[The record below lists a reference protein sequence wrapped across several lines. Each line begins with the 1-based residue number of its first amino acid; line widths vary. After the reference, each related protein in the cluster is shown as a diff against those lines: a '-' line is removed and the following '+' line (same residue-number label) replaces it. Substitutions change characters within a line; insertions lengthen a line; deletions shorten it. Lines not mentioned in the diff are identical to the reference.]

1 MMMQIRQDEGDREA
15 GYSLMEILI
24 VVAIIGLLLAL
35 VSPRLMNQFDRS
47 KVVAAQAQVREIKAT
62 LDIFR
67 LDVGRYPTAAEG
79 LSVLIVPPGDESA
92 LSLWQGPYLEEL
104 PEDPWGNTYVYIA
117 ADNAR
122 SAQVLSYG
130 ADGAEGGEGQDA
142 DVVSRGG

>member
-1 MMMQIRQDEGDREA
+1 MTETRPDRPDREA

-35 VSPRLMNQFDRS
+35 VSPRLMSQFDRS

-67 LDVGRYPTAAEG
+67 LDVGRYPTRAEG
-79 LSVLIVPPGDESA
+79 LSVLIAPPGDETASTR
-92 LSLWQGPYLEEL
+92 WQGPYLEEL
-104 PEDPWGNTYVYIA
+104 PDDPWGNAYVYMPGE
-117 ADNAR
+117 DSR
-122 SAQVLSYG
+122 GAQVLSYG

-142 DVVSRGG
+142 DIVSRAG